1 MEANHRCWLVATL
14 AIFSAFLAK
23 TTSAQHLIP
32 TVMPGQRSVQVRDP
46 SQLAKYRIFDSPPPP
61 TVSTNEDLEPFP
73 VSLDDVIRFS
83 LSRTD
88 AVRIL
93 TGATATSSGQTI
105 YDAAITNT
113 TIDQNNARFDPV
125 LSSDSQFIH
134 LENPQAVF
142 DPVDPTQ
149 TLLNGYITDGFS
161 NSTGVTKLNALGGTT
176 GLTWNWND
184 RRFRPQFNPLNP
196 QSDNSTTLSYTQPLL
211 KGAGIRANMAPIVIA
226 RINTEASFFVL
237 KDSVQEMVRG
247 VIEGYWVLVAAR
259 TDVWSKQQQIEQLEE
274 TVRYIKT
281 QMKLGIVN
289 RADLSQVQVTLANTR
304 ANLVTSRANMIQRE
318 DALRN
323 LIGMPPSDGKRLI
336 PHTPPTDER
345 FHPDW
350 AQLLEIAAERR
361 PDLVELKL
369 VIEADEQQIIVAR
382 NSALPQLDGVA
393 LYRWNGLEGITPSGP
408 PVQTGA
414 GEHTDWTLGVNFSV
428 PLGLRQARAS
438 LRQREL
444 IITRDRIN
452 LQQGLH
458 NAAHILATNL
468 RSLDQYYELYLA
480 YREVREAAKTNLD
493 YQLARYRTGNG
504 ILINVL
510 QAVTDWGNA
519 ISNEANSLAN
529 YNTTL
534 ANLERQTGTILE
546 THGVNFY
553 EERYGSIGPLGR
565 FVVDSCYALDS
576 RPGEN
581 DDRYPNSEKPA
592 EEKFDLKRPV
602 NMRDKPPAIDYDK
615 IELPTLEESVDEV
628 PPEPEMEPES
638 ETPTPNPSTSDRR
651 RSSIIFASGTVDEE
665 SIEIDPIRRVNGIR
679 PETRTAPK
687 RQTPASSSSHLQG
700 SGKGTIPTKSKSIRE
715 RIFGSRLSK

>member
-1 MEANHRCWLVATL
+1 MQSNHRYWLIAVVASSFAL
-14 AIFSAFLAK
+14 SAKSAP
-23 TTSAQHLIP
+23 AQHLFP
-32 TVMPGQRSVQVRDP
+32 TIMPGQRSVQVRDP
-46 SQLAKYRIFDSPPPP
+46 SQLAKYRIYDSPPPP
-61 TVSTNEDLEPFP
+61 TVSTTEELEPCP
-73 VSLDDVIRFS
+73 ISLDDVIRFS
-83 LSRTD
+83 LNRTD
-88 AVRIL
+88 VVRIL

-125 LSSDSQFIH
+125 LSSESAFTH

-149 TLLNGYITDGFS
+149 TLLNGYITDGFA
-161 NSTGVTKLNALGGTT
+161 NSTNLTKLNALGGTA
-176 GLTWNWND
+176 GIGWNVND
-184 RRFRPQFNPLNP
+184 RRFRPQFSPLNP
-196 QSDNSTTLSYTQPLL
+196 QADTNTVLSYTQPLL
-211 KGAGIRANMAPIVIA
+211 RGAGIQANMAPIVIS
-226 RINTEASFFVL
+226 RINTELSFFVL

-247 VIEGYWVLVAAR
+247 VIEGYWTLVAAR
-259 TDVWSKQQQIEQLEE
+259 TDVWSKEQQIEQLEE

-323 LIGMPPSDGKRLI
+323 LIGMPPSDGKQLI

-350 AQLLEIAAERR
+350 SKLLEIAAERR
-361 PDLVELKL
+361 PDLVEMKL
-369 VIEADEQQIIVAR
+369 IIEADEQQIILAR

-393 LYRWNGLEGITPSGP
+393 LYRWNGLEGTTPAGP
-408 PVQTGA
+408 PIRTGA

-428 PLGLRQARAS
+428 PLGLRQARAT

-444 IITRDRIN
+444 IIARDRIN
-452 LQQGLH
+452 LHQGLH
-458 NAAHILATNL
+458 NAAHILATNI

-493 YQLARYRTGNG
+493 YQLAKYRTGNG

-534 ANLERQTGTILE
+534 ATLERQSGTILE
-546 THGVNFY
+546 THGVTFY

-565 FVVDSCYALDS
+565 FFVDSCYAAET

-581 DDRYPNSEKPA
+581 GERYPMSEKPA
-592 EEKFDLKRPV
+592 EEKFDLKRPKDL
-602 NMRDKPPAIDYDK
+602 RDKPPAIDYDK
-615 IELPTLEESVDEV
+615 IPLPTLEESVDDV
-628 PPEPEMEPES
+628 PPEPDTKDDDDAPI
-638 ETPTPNPSTSDRR
+638 PAPSTDRR
-651 RSSIIFASGTVDEE
+651 RSAIRVVSNTEE
-665 SIEIDPIRRVNGIR
+665 SSPEESASVRRSNDRRREIESLKP
-679 PETRTAPK
+679 
-687 RQTPASSSSHLQG
+687 
-700 SGKGTIPTKSKSIRE
+700 KSIRA
-715 RIFGSRLSK
+715 RIFGWGSR